1 MNSDWPRMKNMAFL
15 GKQFGSKAEK
25 LSIGNYYKLRIACGF
40 VESRA
45 AMVKFLTSI
54 FQNI

>member
-1 MNSDWPRMKNMAFL
+1 MKNMAFL